1 MLLDRLKGFFMAT
14 RVGLEPTTHRL
25 MVPEVR
31 FELTFKQCFQRLP
44 YHLAIRTSLL
54 LCQLS

>member
-1 MLLDRLKGFFMAT
+1 MLLDRQMGFFMAT
-14 RVGLEPTTHRL
+14 LVGLEPTTHRL

-31 FELTFKQCFQRLP
+31 FELTHEQCFQRLP

-54 LCQLS
+54 LYRLS